1 MKICVYALALAV
13 WGVLLVV
20 SGPAHGFGH
29 GVGVPAV
36 GGTCDVTLTFDQ

>member
-1 MKICVYALALAV
+1 MYALALAV

-29 GVGVPAV
+29 GVGLPAA
-36 GGTCDVTLTFDQ
+36 GGTYDVTYI